1 MTTNK
6 KTIATLAIVPMLF
19 GFMLGISVQASDAQ
33 ISGGMTDKR
42 IGADL
47 SPKSFGSATA
57 NIVCG
62 DRLCDESSPAFDVE
76 EENQIILIDEFDEE
90 TPTTK
95 LIDIRKYKPST
106 NKADSI
112 TYIITYSVTAGV
124 TDLENIQVH
133 VSSDVQEDTYNIGSL
148 TALKTSKNVIRIKA
162 LDADS
167 IDGGIVSYKIAPP
180 TGDPRRG

>member
-1 MTTNK
+1 M
-6 KTIATLAIVPMLF
+6 TIAALALLPMLF
-19 GFMLGISVQASDAQ
+19 GFVLGISVQASEAQ
-33 ISGGMTDKR
+33 IGGGMTDKR

-62 DRLCDESSPAFDVE
+62 DRLCEQSTPAFDVE
-76 EENQIILIDEFDEE
+76 EEHEITLIDEFDEE
-90 TPTTK
+90 TPTAK
-95 LIDIRKYKPST
+95 LIDIRKMNAST
-106 NKADSI
+106 NKQDAVV
-112 TYIITYSVTAGV
+112 YIITYSVTAGV

-133 VSSDVQEDTYNIGSL
+133 VSSDMQADTYNIGSL
-148 TALKTSKNVIRIKA
+148 TALKTSKNVLRIMA

-167 IDGGIVSYKIAPP
+167 IDGGIVSYKVAPP